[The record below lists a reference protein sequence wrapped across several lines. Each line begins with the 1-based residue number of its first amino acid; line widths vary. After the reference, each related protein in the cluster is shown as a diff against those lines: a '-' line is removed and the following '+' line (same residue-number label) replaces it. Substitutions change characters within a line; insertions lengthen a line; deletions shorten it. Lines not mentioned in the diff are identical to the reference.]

1 MPSSMVTTII
11 GTTAFI
17 LILFAVIGYTGFRTL
32 TLMHD
37 SELNTYEKIS
47 ASIAYQILL
56 VIAVKSNN
64 SALLNYPVEGA
75 YGRLYEVAIGNGT
88 TLTNR
93 YRFVTGLLDNYIYV
107 LVVDL
112 VSASYGFTP
121 LFENSTTAPVVIV
134 EAQSLGA
141 GEKSCSHNGLILFT
155 SNSAVLIEKNVAS
168 NKILLTC
175 KFMGVKTR

>member
-1 MPSSMVTTII
+1 MPSSMFTTII

-17 LILFAVIGYTGFRTL
+17 FILLAVVGYTGFRTL
-32 TLMHD
+32 TLMRE
-37 SELNTYEKIS
+37 SEVKAYEKIS

-56 VIAVKSNN
+56 VMAVKSNN

-75 YGRLYEVAIGNGT
+75 HDRLYEVAVGNGT
-88 TLTNR
+88 TLMSR
-93 YRFVTGLLDNYIYV
+93 YRFVTGLLDNYTYV
-107 LVVDL
+107 LVVDP
-112 VSASYGFTP
+112 VSTTYGFTP

-141 GEKSCSHNGLILFT
+141 GEKSCSHDGFILFT

-175 KFMGVKTR
+175 KFKGVKTR